1 MFFRFSLSHLPHRR
15 HRREGYLARRSP
27 GAPAPRSQRH
37 ATSHRRGLWH
47 LASRPCLGTRRLG
60 RRGGRGLRAR
70 FRNRKGEVRGWRR
83 HGACR
88 TRAVAQGSRSARPL
102 AARGRAMNLSDWRR
116 RIDEIDKKLV
126 ELLNERSQCA
136 LEIGRLK
143 QAAKI
148 PLYQPDRENEVL
160 ENAERNNPGPLT
172 DAAIRR
178 LFERIIDEAR
188 AAERD
193 AMHSGDGAEKGKK

>member
-1 MFFRFSLSHLPHRR
+1 
-15 HRREGYLARRSP
+15 
-27 GAPAPRSQRH
+27 
-37 ATSHRRGLWH
+37 
-47 LASRPCLGTRRLG
+47 
-60 RRGGRGLRAR
+60 
-70 FRNRKGEVRGWRR
+70 
-83 HGACR
+83 
-88 TRAVAQGSRSARPL
+88 
-102 AARGRAMNLSDWRR
+102 MNLSDWRH

-126 ELLNERSQCA
+126 EFLNERSRCA

-143 QAAKI
+143 QAASL

-160 ENAERNNPGPLT
+160 ANAERNNPGPLT

-193 AMHSGDGAEKGKK
+193 AMHSSDGAEKDKK